1 MYQKAKGDW
10 EQITIDGKDFLSFYY
25 SVSCGEIYGG
35 WNPGYYL
42 PEKKKSCKK
51 YGQNINKFLF
61 LVNLNEI
68 IVSNEGFFL
77 HIIAK

>member
-1 MYQKAKGDW
+1 VYQKAKGDW

-42 PEKKKSCKK
+42 PEKKNHAKNMAKYKKIFVFSKSKWDNSFK
-51 YGQNINKFLF
+51 WR
-61 LVNLNEI
+61 
-68 IVSNEGFFL
+68 FFPSYYC
-77 HIIAK
+77 

>member
-51 YGQNINKFLF
+51 YGKI
-61 LVNLNEI
+61 
-68 IVSNEGFFL
+68 
-77 HIIAK
+77 